1 MPSPPRRRPS
11 RGAIALGLL
20 AALALTLPFTP
31 GPRADEELVDLTLL
45 FHSAV
50 KGKIEPCG

>member
-1 MPSPPRRRPS
+1 MSGRMGRPSPATT
-11 RGAIALGLL
+11 GALLLSLGAVL
-20 AALALTLPFTP
+20 LPFAA
-31 GPRADEELVDLTLL
+31 GPRADEEMVDLTLL